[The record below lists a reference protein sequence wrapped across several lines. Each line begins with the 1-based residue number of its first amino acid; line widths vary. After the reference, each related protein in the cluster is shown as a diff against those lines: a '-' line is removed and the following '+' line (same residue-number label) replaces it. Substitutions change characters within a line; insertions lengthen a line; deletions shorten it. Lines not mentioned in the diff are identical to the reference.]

1 MVDKDK
7 GQPKNKSWPEC
18 CKDCTHEWQSKEL
31 TPDSNELLNIFLMI
45 LGGLAF
51 FIGIMG
57 YFPTIFAGITLP
69 ADLIAWISVL
79 GPTNFILGAFALLA
93 GIGMFKEQEWA
104 FACEISSEQ
113 PKGHGTHGLGLYHRQ
128 YSWIH
133 HQLGHNLG
141 FRLDERHFLAT
152 TRFRGLCSAWDSLAS
167 GYKSSI

>member
-1 MVDKDK
+1 MSDK
-7 GQPKNKSWPEC
+7 GQPKNKAWPEC

-31 TPDSNELLNIFLMI
+31 TPDSNELLNIFLII

-69 ADLIAWISVL
+69 PDLIAWISVL

-104 FACEISSEQ
+104 WGMALMVLVFIIANTIGFIINLITTLAFDWTSIIFWLQLVSVVFAV
-113 PKGHGTHGLGLYHRQ
+113 LGIPWL
-128 YSWIH
+128 
-133 HQLGHNLG
+133 
-141 FRLDERHFLAT
+141 LAT
-152 TRFRGLCSAWDSLAS
+152 KARYR
-167 GYKSSI
+167 